1 MQQDFNPFKYLA
13 NPKVSAPDR
22 QLENERNQ
30 TEPTV
35 CVVHSSSESSEWK
48 AHTTVMNIFAI
59 PFTFFL
65 YFLSLT
71 PASQALQ
78 QAKLLHRQTPT
89 LSSATT
95 HREERERSQRE
106 NESNLKSHALWMRLF
121 FHFLSFA
128 VRLMSMEKRFSHST
142 KLSDERHRE

>member
-59 PFTFFL
+59 PFTFSSIF
-65 YFLSLT
+65 SLAHARF
-71 PASQALQ
+71 PS
-78 QAKLLHRQTPT
+78 
-89 LSSATT
+89 SSASEASSQTNANSFVSHNT
-95 HREERERSQRE
+95 QRRAREKSTREREQFK
-106 NESNLKSHALWMRLF
+106 ESCTVDEIVFPLLVFRCAPHVDGEEIFS
-121 FHFLSFA
+121 LSEAF
-128 VRLMSMEKRFSHST
+128 R
-142 KLSDERHRE
+142 